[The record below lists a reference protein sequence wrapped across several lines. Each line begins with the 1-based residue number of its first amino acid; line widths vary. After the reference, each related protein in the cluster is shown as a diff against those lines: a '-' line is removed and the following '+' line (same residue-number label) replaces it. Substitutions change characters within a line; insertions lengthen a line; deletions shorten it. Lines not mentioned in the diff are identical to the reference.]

1 MPKKQNDG
9 SPKPN
14 KLKIIPGR
22 YSGTT
27 ATFNDADEDA
37 LTCDFNPTEY
47 SVDKG
52 NAYSEATIP
61 GLDSPLIQ
69 FTHGNVRT
77 LTLELLLDS
86 YTYSEDGKP
95 KDLRKTHLP
104 KIDKML
110 LVDSEFHAPPP
121 CKVHWNSLMFVGVLQ
136 DAKKRFVLFS
146 EEGFPVRARVTLT
159 FKEYI
164 PLDVQVKT
172 TPHHS
177 PDRRKAREFLQGD
190 SLWRIAHDVYG
201 DAALWRALAASNHL
215 NDPFRIDPGHRLI
228 IPPIDELMSEER

>member
-1 MPKKQNDG
+1 MPDT
-9 SPKPN
+9 S
-14 KLKIIPGR
+14 KLSIIPGKYR
-22 YSGTT
+22 GTQ
-27 ATFNDADEDA
+27 ATFNDSDDNA
-37 LTCDFNPTEY
+37 LICEFNPTEY

-86 YTYSEDGKP
+86 YTYAENGKP
-95 KDLRKTHLP
+95 KDLRKTDLP

-110 LVDSEFHAPPP
+110 LVDSEYHAPPP
-121 CKVHWNSLMFVGVLQ
+121 CKVLWSSLIFVGVLQ

-190 SLWRIAHDVYG
+190 SLWKIAHDAYG
-201 DAALWRALAASNHL
+201 DVGHWRALAASNDVH
-215 NDPFRIDPGHRLI
+215 DPFRIDSGSRLI
-228 IPPIDELMSEER
+228 VPPIDELVSEER